1 LLHQVNHWV
10 DNKDKEPKFVG
21 HVSYD
26 GFKSFKTP
34 LSPEKASDAYM
45 THMQGHDDY
54 NFHQFTRLT
63 PTVFQAV
70 RQRENNYDD
79 GTHELIDASEP
90 GKLKHYTMQTQS
102 DTHYKTK
109 PNTEVIE

>member
-1 LLHQVNHWV
+1 M
-10 DNKDKEPKFVG
+10 
-21 HVSYD
+21 
-26 GFKSFKTP
+26 
-34 LSPEKASDAYM
+34 A
-45 THMQGHDDY
+45 HMQGHDDY

-70 RQRENNYDD
+70 RQRDHNYAN
-79 GTHELIDASEP
+79 GSHELIDASEP
-90 GKLKHYTMQTQS
+90 GKLKHYTMKTQS